1 MWGSWAPSFMKIWT
15 CRSSPRSGTRN
26 AWTQIKNV
34 NGASRLSNF
43 WNFFGAIQMTS
54 CRDWWPREKPGYIT
68 MIRRQS
74 NNQWIGGIA
83 THPAPKNSECKNPL
97 ENFSPRFFG
106 IKTASS
112 SLSSK
117 GLNDQRGVLLIST
130 GAIKWH
136 FEGKTTREVH
146 QGDLVLARQCTGSP
160 GTSNPEETGLSGLP
174 TSWSSTLFSGSGP
187 VGIPPVPWTEK
198 NNWKVAIFC
207 PKRKSLL
214 PRRTGLVA
222 FKS

>member
-1 MWGSWAPSFMKIWT
+1 MWVSWAPSFMKIWT

-97 ENFSPRFFG
+97 EKLSPRFFW
-106 IKTASS
+106 IQTASS
-112 SLSSK
+112 SLIIFHRARLSTRSIIHPCWCNWRTLWRK
-117 GLNDQRGVLLIST
+117 NAEGSLPRGSCSC
-130 GAIKWH
+130 
-136 FEGKTTREVH
+136 TTMPR
-146 QGDLVLARQCTGSP
+146 
-160 GTSNPEETGLSGLP
+160 LSGHLQSKRNWP
-174 TSWSSTLFSGSGP
+174 TWASNFLIIHPILRIW
-187 VGIPPVPWTEK
+187 
-198 NNWKVAIFC
+198 
-207 PKRKSLL
+207 
-214 PRRTGLVA
+214 PRRTTICSVD
-222 FKS
+222 